1 MDAQIVVVGG
11 GVAGLTTALALSD
24 RGFSS
29 CVLERGNFTDESG
42 AGIQLTPNATSQLF
56 QLGLETSL
64 VTASHEAHTLE
75 SRHWRTGR
83 VVSKVPLREIIQ
95 KYCEFPFLQIRRSDL
110 INILRQKCEEQT
122 NIELFSNVEVS
133 AISQSKDEVKLHSS
147 KKQFS
152 TPMVVGA
159 DGIHSTMSALIGNLD
174 TPKFS
179 GWQAWR
185 TILNNPE
192 LPRAGLAHTNV
203 WCGAEGH
210 VVHYPVNMRQSYN
223 CVFVTKSSKNLSG
236 KWKQNGSVSELRNYF
251 RGWHDNVI
259 ELIDQIKSESL
270 FRWGLFHHAKTKNS
284 WSNRRI
290 VLLGDAIHAT
300 MPFLAQGAALAIE
313 DACALA
319 NRLKLHSVNVEQAI
333 ESFVKY
339 RKQRVERIQTR
350 SERMGNVYHLNPP
363 WSRIRDLATTWAVHR
378 LAKDI
383 YRFKTS

>member
-1 MDAQIVVVGG
+1 MNGRIIVVGG
-11 GVAGLTTALALSD
+11 GIAGLTTALALND

-56 QLGLETSL
+56 QLGLENSL
-64 VTASHEAHTLE
+64 AAASHEAHTLE
-75 SRHWRTGR
+75 SRHWRTGK
-83 VVSKVPLREIIQ
+83 VVSKVPLRDIIQ

-110 INILRQKCEEQT
+110 INILRQKCEDET
-122 NIELFSNVEVS
+122 NVELFANVAVS

-159 DGIHSTMSALIGNLD
+159 DGIHSTVSALIGNLE
-174 TPKFS
+174 TPTFS

-185 TILNNPE
+185 TILNNPD
-192 LPRAGLAHTNV
+192 LPLPGLAHTNV
-203 WCGAEGH
+203 WCGTKGH
-210 VVHYPVNMRQSYN
+210 VVHYPVNACQSYN
-223 CVFVTKSSKNLSG
+223 CVFVTKSSEKLSG

-270 FRWGLFHHAKTKNS
+270 FRWGLFHHARTKNS

-313 DACALA
+313 DAFALA
-319 NRLKLHSVNVEQAI
+319 NRMKLHSVNVEQAI
-333 ESFVKY
+333 ESFVRY
-339 RKQRVERIQTR
+339 RKQRVERIQAR
-350 SERMGNVYHLNPP
+350 SERMGNVYHLNPL
-363 WSRIRDLATTWAVHR
+363 WSRVRDFGTTWAVHR
-378 LAKDI
+378 FAKDI
-383 YRFKTS
+383 YSFKTT